1 MVQAQ
6 REAKMNASDRR
17 HEKALAFIMPRQV
30 DFALLEFYRTKDG
43 KTIRQMLLIFP
54 V

>member
-1 MVQAQ
+1 
-6 REAKMNASDRR
+6 MNASDRR
-17 HEKALAFIMPRQV
+17 HGKALAFIMPRQA

-43 KTIRQMLLIFP
+43 KTIRQVLLIFP